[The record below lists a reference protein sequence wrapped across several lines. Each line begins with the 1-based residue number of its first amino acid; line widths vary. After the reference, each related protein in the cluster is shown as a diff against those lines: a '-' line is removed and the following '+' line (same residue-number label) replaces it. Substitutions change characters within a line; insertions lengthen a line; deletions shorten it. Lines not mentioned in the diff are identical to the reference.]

1 MADIDLLMARLWQA
15 AASKGPEWLH
25 SQVAA
30 LLEDEARYSAADGEG
45 TARARRS
52 WPPARYSPGPDG
64 RLGRMAWSPRGEQS
78 TPPAKRRHQPAAA
91 EPGRIAR
98 RGPSLGGGAMGQNGA
113 ASPITGHRCEDQTNC
128 PAALHEPR
136 GGGQTGENNSCGH
149 QVREKSSCIHHGG
162 TAVARGGERVRMADG
177 VVLGPAQV

>member
-113 ASPITGHRCEDQTNC
+113 ASPITGHRCEDQTNR
-128 PAALHEPR
+128 PAALHEPS
-136 GGGQTGENNSCGH
+136 GGGQTGRTTAAATRSGRR
-149 QVREKSSCIHHGG
+149 VAVYTTGGRRSPGVGRESEWR
-162 TAVARGGERVRMADG
+162 TE
-177 VVLGPAQV
+177 